1 MNLQEWFE
9 LVRKS
14 AMEAAKD
21 IENKITKIEIKG
33 VDMASGKE
41 LANTISNAAEA
52 NAKVVKDIV
61 ANIGENLDNAAKE
74 TTKVI
79 KEVVKNISNEN
90 KPDTSTVTF
99 DENGNVIHVE
109 KSKPKNKKKK

>member
-1 MNLQEWFE
+1 MNLQEWFD

-14 AMEAAKD
+14 AIEASKD

-33 VDMASGKE
+33 VDIASGKE

-61 ANIGENLDNAAKE
+61 ANIGENLDTAAKE

-79 KEVVKNISNEN
+79 KDVVKNISNEN

-99 DENGNVIHVE
+99 DENGNIVTIE
-109 KSKPKNKKKK
+109 RSKLKKKKKK